1 MNPIPSIQRSDL
13 EEDYYQ
19 FLLLSIY
26 FYLKHNDYNVSADYL
41 FNEANLNN
49 IFYFPQDVSEGSNE
63 EEKLKKKFINYFYAN
78 SFFHLNQDKFDII
91 AEFWSQF
98 WEIFAEKIKY
108 SNTAVSPMQD
118 YISKEGNNMKL
129 TCKDFI

>member
-41 FNEANLNN
+41 FKEANLNN
-49 IFYFPQDVSEGSNE
+49 IFYFPQDVSEGSKE

-108 SNTAVSPMQD
+108 SNTAVSPMKD

>member
-41 FNEANLNN
+41 FKEANLNN

-78 SFFHLNQDKFDII
+78 SFFHLNQDKFDIF

-98 WEIFAEKIKY
+98 WAIFAEKIKY